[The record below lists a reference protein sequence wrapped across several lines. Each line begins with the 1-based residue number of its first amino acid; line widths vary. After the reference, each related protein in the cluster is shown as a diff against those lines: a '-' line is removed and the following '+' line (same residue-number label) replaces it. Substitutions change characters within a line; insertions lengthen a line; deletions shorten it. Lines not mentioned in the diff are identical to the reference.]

1 MILIPQDR
9 TEIDWHR
16 RIQCIKQNGCVC
28 HDQDQQV
35 LSNDKNNLPN
45 DTQTI
50 KIIRMHAVKH
60 LIIIRLAQIEWADSH
75 LVSPSVS

>member
-1 MILIPQDR
+1 MDESSALNRMDAAVM
-9 TEIDWHR
+9 TTKD
-16 RIQCIKQNGCVC
+16 K
-28 HDQDQQV
+28 QV
-35 LSNDKNNLPN
+35 LSHDKNNLPN

-60 LIIIRLAQIEWADSH
+60 SIIIRLAQIEWADSH